1 MNTQSSSVKWVIE
14 VYPFNSSTP
23 DPNDFTSTFVSASV
37 VASPALQTDIGKIV
51 DSLSFKDSFGYT
63 SRANYTT
70 SFGLNQI
77 NINRSKGNPNATCS
91 FSMVGPL
98 DSSFVVGSWAVVSSA
113 QQDDSSVGMRV
124 IPKFL
129 GQIESVNVN
138 YSSDQS
144 GAITINSSV
153 SLKEW
158 SHVLNTDFIFDFNA
172 IQKFIQET
180 NAENAAIGILSTV
193 AGNSTIDPKKTIGD
207 IKKLLENSYDPFE
220 SAHVILKL
228 IGVLS
233 DEEAIGDVKGVST
246 SLHELAVAPP
256 DIPASVLA
264 RFGMT
269 SDSNPTTFP
278 STTSWNGGFCT
289 VVSGIKPPDKY
300 KNWNG
305 VFKKAEFDEYKQKV
319 MSSYDKRMIK
329 PKMSS
334 ALLGLVGNFSAW
346 NLLNNS
352 VESTLNEVYTDM
364 WYQYHNDNSSESVV
378 PRPVIVV
385 RDKPLLL
392 REIFYDNMNFPFS
405 NPENKEVILN
415 DYTFIDDLPRINIP
429 KVSVVSAA
437 ISADTS
443 SSPNYFKSDIR
454 MPSLNKG
461 DEFSAGIIK
470 SIIRVNPEQR
480 RFGGKAV
487 SLAPRFIL
495 PDFDNEKLSKTSSS
509 NTSFEIM
516 FTVITELARM
526 WYAYNYRF
534 GKGSISI
541 IDDNIPLSV
550 GFNANFSVGH
560 FDLVGHIDSI
570 NTSFTMSPD
579 GQESTVTTLGL
590 SMITYVPKESKTRDL
605 RLLPPDAF
613 SRFFDKEYADSAN
626 RAKDIATAGIDIDLG
641 SIGDRLRGLFK

>member
-1 MNTQSSSVKWVIE
+1 MNTQSSSVKWVVE
-14 VYPFNSSTP
+14 VYPFSSSTP
-23 DPNDFTSTFVSASV
+23 SSDDFSSSFVSASV
-37 VASPALQTDIGKIV
+37 IASPALQTDIGKVV

-63 SRANYTT
+63 SHANYTT
-70 SFGLNQI
+70 SFGLN
-77 NINRSKGNPNATCS
+77 NIDLSRSKGSPNATCS

-98 DSSFVVGSWAVVSSA
+98 DSSFVVGNWVVVSSA
-113 QQDDSSVGMRV
+113 QQDDSSIGMRV

-129 GQIESVNVN
+129 GQIESINVN
-138 YSSDQS
+138 YMSDQS
-144 GAITINSSV
+144 GAITINSSIL
-153 SLKEW
+153 LKEW
-158 SHVLNTDFIFDFNA
+158 SHVLNTDFVFDFNA
-172 IQKFIQET
+172 IQKFIQEA
-180 NAENAAIGILSTV
+180 NVENAAIGILNTV
-193 AGNSTIDPKKTIGD
+193 ASNSTIDPKKSIGD
-207 IKKLLENSYDPFE
+207 MKKLLESSFDPFE

-233 DEEAIGDVKGVST
+233 DEEAIGDAKGVST

-269 SDSNPTTFP
+269 SESNPTVFP
-278 STTSWNGGFCT
+278 NTTSWNGGFCT
-289 VVSGIKPPDKY
+289 VVSGIKPPDKFRS
-300 KNWNG
+300 WNG
-305 VFKKAEFDEYKQKV
+305 VFKKSEFNEYKQKV
-319 MSSYDKRMIK
+319 MDSYEKRMIK

-352 VESTLNEVYTDM
+352 CESTVNEVYTDM
-364 WYQYHNDNSSESVV
+364 WYQYQNDNSTESIV

-385 RDKPLLL
+385 RDKPLMIK
-392 REIFYDNMNFPFS
+392 EIFYDNKNFPFT
-405 NPENKEVILN
+405 NPENKEIILN
-415 DYTFIDDLPRINIP
+415 DYTFLDDLPRINIP
-429 KVSVVSAA
+429 RASVVSAA
-437 ISADTS
+437 ISADTN

-454 MPSLNKG
+454 MPSLNGG
-461 DEFSAGIIK
+461 DAFSAGIIK
-470 SIIRVNPEQR
+470 SIIRVSPEQR
-480 RFGGKAV
+480 RFGGKAI
-487 SLAPRFIL
+487 SLTPRFIL
-495 PDFDNEKLSKTSSS
+495 PDFDSAKLAKTGSS
-509 NTSFEIM
+509 NTPFETL

-550 GFNANFSVGH
+550 GFNANFSVGN

-590 SMITYVPKESKTRDL
+590 SMITYVPKESSTRDL

-626 RAKDIATAGIDIDLG
+626 RVKDTATGDTG
-641 SIGDRLRGLFK
+641 SIDDKLRGLIK